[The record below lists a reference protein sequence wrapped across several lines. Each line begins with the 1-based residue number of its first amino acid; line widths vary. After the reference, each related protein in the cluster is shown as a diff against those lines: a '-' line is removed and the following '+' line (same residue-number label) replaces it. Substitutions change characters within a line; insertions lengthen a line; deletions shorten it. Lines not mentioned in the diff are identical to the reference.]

1 MSFVSFSFTII
12 LDIKPSNILSGKRG
26 NPSSAKYKLADFG
39 LVEQNKQLINTLRK
53 SKTKVGSGT
62 VGTACYMA
70 PELFD
75 NPFTDAEAVEASRR
89 TDMFSFGSIVYVE

>member
-1 MSFVSFSFTII
+1 MAT
-12 LDIKPSNILSGKRG
+12 
-26 NPSSAKYKLADFG
+26 YKLADFG
-39 LVEQNKQLINTLRK
+39 LSEQNKKLINTLRK
-53 SKTKVGSGT
+53 STTKVSSGA

-89 TDMFSFGSIVYVE
+89 TDMFSYGSILYVE